1 MKKLSILLTSIY
13 VIVYLIYPIDMQV
26 KTKNQ
31 EHIKTDEVPLKLV
44 DGYFVLEDGKVDS
57 SDREW
62 GDINNLNYMVYKD
75 LDGYIYIDGIFHK
88 VDAHWKNGEFY
99 INEKDGLDLFNL
111 KKVKDKYFNSKKDI
125 VGSNVCRQVDKLDVL
140 EKLSNPNLP
149 IKNAYI
155 TKEPGQLPGANR
167 DYRNGKHE
175 GFDWYPGAIGTEI
188 SNKTKVYPIYEGTVV
203 RIAKDFK
210 ELDPTYREN
219 LLKEAARIKH
229 TPQSTLDLL
238 RGRQVWVQ
246 SENGVLIH
254 YAHLSSVNNNINVGD
269 KVTVKDSIGTVG
281 NSGTSNG
288 ALHTNEDLHLH
299 SDLVV
304 CGKNFWEYGEK
315 SEMINSLIK
324 IFDVKSN
331 KVSNHKKNEA

>member
-13 VIVYLIYPIDMQV
+13 VIIYLIYPIETLV
-26 KTKNQ
+26 KSKNQ
-31 EHIKTDEVPLKLV
+31 ENVKMNEIPIEVV
-44 DGYFVLEDGKVDS
+44 DGYLVLDDNKADS
-57 SDREW
+57 SDRKW
-62 GDINNLNYMVYKD
+62 GDLNNFNYMVYVNV
-75 LDGYIYIDGIFHK
+75 DGYIYIDGIFHK
-88 VDAHWKNGEFY
+88 VDAHWKNDKFY
-99 INEKDGLDLFNL
+99 IKEKDGIDLFNL
-111 KKVKDKYFNSKKDI
+111 KKVNDKYFSATKDV

-203 RIAKDFK
+203 RIAKDYK
-210 ELDPTYREN
+210 ELEPTYREK
-219 LLKEAARIKH
+219 LLKEAAKIKY

-254 YAHLSSVNNNINVGD
+254 YAHLSSVNNKINVGD
-269 KVTVKDSIGTVG
+269 KVTIKDSIGTVG

-288 ALHTNEDLHLH
+288 ALHTNDDLHLH
-299 SDLVV
+299 TDLVV

-315 SEMINSLIK
+315 SEMVNSLIK
-324 IFDVKSN
+324 IFDLKSN
-331 KVSNHKKNEA
+331 KITNYLKNEA